1 MSKTIQ
7 CDIVSAREL
16 IYSGKASFIVAH
28 GAGGDLGIM
37 PGHTALL
44 TQLAPG
50 PVQVV
55 KENGEADIY
64 YVAAGFLEVQPTMV
78 TVLADFA
85 ERAKDIDEAAAEAAR
100 KAALEKMQNQ
110 KDELDTSAALAA
122 LAEAAAQLRTLQ
134 QLRNRAG
141 RG

>member
-1 MSKTIQ
+1 MTKLIQ
-7 CDIVSAREL
+7 CDIVSAKES
-16 IYSGKASFIVAH
+16 IYSGKVQMVVAH
-28 GAGGDLGIM
+28 GSEGDLGIV
-37 PGHTALL
+37 PGHSALL

-50 PVQVV
+50 PVQVI

-64 YVAAGFLEVQPTMV
+64 YVSSGFLEVQPSTV

-85 ERAKDIDEAAAEAAR
+85 ERARDIDEAAAEAAR
-100 KAALEKMQNQ
+100 KAALDALQNQ
-110 KDELDTSAALAA
+110 KGEMETGAALAA

-134 QLRNRAG
+134 QMKNRAG